1 MVNAMSHGHAVMV
14 RSRFPVP
21 ITTATFKAGKGWGEL
36 THQKLT

>member
-1 MVNAMSHGHAVMV
+1 MV

-21 ITTATFKAGKGWGEL
+21 ITTATFKAGKGREL